1 MKLLTLLLLAVL
13 CSATNAQTTQQHGS
27 LQPGRPI
34 ERELQP
40 GQSHQYT
47 VNLAENQFIQITV
60 DQHEI
65 DVIVRVFSPSGAS
78 LGEFDSPNGG
88 EGPEH
93 VSFVAITAGIYRVTV
108 GPLVEKDTTTT
119 GRYEIKIVE
128 VRRATDQEL
137 KTSKNVEVTKAKGFA
152 LLADIETMIP
162 QIKSA
167 HTRIKAQLQA
177 AQLLWDVDQKRAL
190 SLFAEAAAG
199 LKEFISSVDP
209 DDGQYFAAAVMQLRQ
224 EIVQALA
231 PRDPDAAISFLQ
243 STNPT
248 SNSAFEQAEL
258 FRHESVLELAIADQI
273 ISKNPKRAL
282 QIARKNLKEGYSPS
296 LTNTLLELVRKDP
309 ELGAELANEITSKL
323 VGEKLLQRHDAAFV
337 AANLLRFIPAS
348 EVGPESTNGS
358 PPPPF
363 LSEDRIRELVQK
375 VLDEAVSYAPPPR
388 QSYDPARDAA
398 WNMLHALKSL
408 ARLDAITPGGTAAVE
423 KKLAELMNSGEG
435 AHVVY
440 SSRGKPEEL
449 EVSLEAIGKM
459 PAEVKEQQ
467 YLQLAYNEGA
477 NGDVTRAREIVNE
490 RIANPFQRRQ
500 ALKQLDQTEMYQA
513 LNKGKVEDVLRILSG
528 FRNSRERAQQLS
540 QIAMQM
546 GPGLKR
552 ATALRILEQARGM
565 LSHEVQAENGD
576 QMQALLEVAR
586 AFLRFDAKRSFEI
599 VDPLVEQVNVL
610 SAAARTLN
618 GFGTDYYN
626 DEELDFQ
633 NGNSVVNVVTH
644 MSSVLGNMAVVNF
657 DRAKATADRIRA
669 PEARLKIY
677 LDIAQQTIQ
686 AAK

>member
-1 MKLLTLLLLAVL
+1 M
-13 CSATNAQTTQQHGS
+13 
-27 LQPGRPI
+27 
-34 ERELQP
+34 
-40 GQSHQYT
+40 
-47 VNLAENQFIQITV
+47 
-60 DQHEI
+60 
-65 DVIVRVFSPSGAS
+65 
-78 LGEFDSPNGG
+78 
-88 EGPEH
+88 
-93 VSFVAITAGIYRVTV
+93 
-108 GPLVEKDTTTT
+108 
-119 GRYEIKIVE
+119 
-128 VRRATDQEL
+128 
-137 KTSKNVEVTKAKGFA
+137 
-152 LLADIETMIP
+152 
-162 QIKSA
+162 
-167 HTRIKAQLQA
+167 
-177 AQLLWDVDQKRAL
+177 
-190 SLFAEAAAG
+190 
-199 LKEFISSVDP
+199 
-209 DDGQYFAAAVMQLRQ
+209 
-224 EIVQALA
+224 
-231 PRDPDAAISFLQ
+231 
-243 STNPT
+243 
-248 SNSAFEQAEL
+248 
-258 FRHESVLELAIADQI
+258 LELAIADQI

-282 QIARKNLKEGYSPS
+282 QLARKNLKEGYSPN
-296 LTNTLLELVRKDP
+296 LTNTLFELVRKDP

-323 VGEKLLQRHDAAFV
+323 VGEKLLKRHDAAYV

-358 PPPPF
+358 PRPPF

-375 VLDEAVSYAPPPR
+375 VLDEAVSYSPPPR

-408 ARLDAITPGGTAAVE
+408 AARLDAITPGGTAAVE
-423 KKLAELMNSGEG
+423 KKLSELMNSGEG
-435 AHVVY
+435 AHVVH
-440 SSRGKPEEL
+440 SFSGKPGEL

-477 NGDVTRAREIVNE
+477 NGDLTRAREIVNE

-500 ALKQLDQTEMYQA
+500 ALKQLEQTEMYQA

-540 QIAMQM
+540 QIAMQI

-565 LSHEVQAENGD
+565 LSSEMQAENGD

-586 AFLRFDAKRSFEI
+586 AFLRYDAKRSFEI
-599 VDPLVEQVNVL
+599 IDPLVEQFNVL

-618 GFGTDYYN
+618 GFGNDYYN

-633 NGNSVVNVVTH
+633 NGNSVVNVVTQ

-657 DRAKATADRIRA
+657 ERAKATADRIRA